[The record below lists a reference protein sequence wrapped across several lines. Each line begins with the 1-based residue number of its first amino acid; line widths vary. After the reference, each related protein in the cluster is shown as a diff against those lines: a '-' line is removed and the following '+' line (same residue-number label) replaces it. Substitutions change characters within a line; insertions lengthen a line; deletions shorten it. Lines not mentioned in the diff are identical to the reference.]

1 MFQFGKEA
9 ASMERRQWKWVAF
22 QRVARKQLTVN
33 KKCSKDNNNNN
44 LKVHR
49 LQLRHSTHFNNKVD
63 CSVAASAVGSVV
75 EDEVDSAAYAAVV
88 LAVC

>member
-1 MFQFGKEA
+1 M
-9 ASMERRQWKWVAF
+9 
-22 QRVARKQLTVN
+22 
-33 KKCSKDNNNNN
+33 
-44 LKVHR
+44 VHR